1 MVESATLFR
10 RAAGVFRHLAVTV
23 LPPLQPVLPPDRC
36 PEATVSMASI
46 MSIVCLAEAQAVTVR
61 RAEEKATSGGLL
73 AKLHYGVVQ
82 FLEEAA
88 TLLRAHIGDWNDVSD
103 KLRRYISICSVLHE
117 SRSQRFIAAEYTKI
131 ERFGVAVGVLRYSLS
146 RVQQVRPTSTLFTLM
161 NPAWLLWFAFGTQQ
175 QLCRMTVAPIKM
187 LIIYARQSAVWL
199 RHDKPLVLVNSLNNS
214 ASLVNAG
221 DDTWKIAFRQEQD
234 ALQNMLRKCDNENDF
249 IWHEK
254 IPRKDE
260 LPVLEGLKIVALIA
274 YQPFGLDREFIF
286 IT

>member
-1 MVESATLFR
+1 M
-10 RAAGVFRHLAVTV
+10 
-23 LPPLQPVLPPDRC
+23 
-36 PEATVSMASI
+36 
-46 MSIVCLAEAQAVTVR
+46 
-61 RAEEKATSGGLL
+61 
-73 AKLHYGVVQ
+73 
-82 FLEEAA
+82 
-88 TLLRAHIGDWNDVSD
+88 
-103 KLRRYISICSVLHE
+103 SICSVLHE

-161 NPAWLLWFAFGTQQ
+161 NPAWLLWFTFGTQQ
-175 QLCRMTVAPIKM
+175 QLCRMTVAPIMVGSLFKM
-187 LIIYARQSAVWL
+187 LIIYAGPSTVWL
-199 RHDKPLVLVNSLNNS
+199 RHDKPLVFVNSLNNS

-249 IWHEK
+249 IWREK

-260 LPVLEGLKIVALIA
+260 LPVLEGLKIVASIP